1 MKGFFTALCA
11 AGLIAAPAFAGN
23 VPDSWSTGAPPDPDW
38 EATSQAV
45 LSQDL
50 IVIADDLQATA
61 QKLLR
66 KKAIVAL
73 TPAQAAKFM
82 GPADAG
88 PPAASAPPSAPA
100 ASTDAPANNMAAP
113 PATAPGDASAGPTA
127 AQTVPGAQPAMAPS
141 LAAPTL
147 KAYLVRGILLQGA
160 VGGFTAERKADAL
173 WVSYDGLAAAVPKA
187 IHRALIV
194 RLPSP
199 PAHVY
204 VTASFTN

>member
-1 MKGFFTALCA
+1 MKKLLIAFCA
-11 AGLIAAPAFAGN
+11 AGLFATPVLAGN
-23 VPDSWSTGAPPDPDW
+23 VADTWSTGAPSDPDW

-50 IVIADDLQATA
+50 ILIADDLQASA

-73 TPAQAAKFM
+73 SPAQAAKFM
-82 GPADAG
+82 GPADAAS
-88 PPAASAPPSAPA
+88 PASSAAQSASAPPDGITPASAPA
-100 ASTDAPANNMAAP
+100 PEQ
-113 PATAPGDASAGPTA
+113 ASATPAG
-127 AQTVPGAQPAMAPS
+127 AQTVPGAEPAMAPAQAGS
-141 LAAPTL
+141 APAL

-160 VGGFTAERKADAL
+160 VGGFTAERKGDAL
-173 WVSYDGLAAAVPKA
+173 WVSYDGLAAEAPKA